1 LLLGVLAIG
10 RESATAQE
18 ADPAAVV
25 ALRQLAERYAGLA
38 SYRDRGTGTTEIIDV
53 KGQKQSVVRPFATLF
68 VRPDRF
74 RLDFTEPADSNGLPK
89 RFVVWTNEG
98 INRAYRWWTLKPE
111 VDRDKL
117 AMHLAGALTISGGV
131 TGAVPDLLIPDLLRR
146 SPLNDLREP
155 RRLGPETVEGV
166 PCQVIQALGFEPDQT
181 VTLWIGAAD
190 GLLRKVVVSS
200 RLGDISTV
208 ETLAY
213 RPEANVAIPDDLF
226 RGGS

>member
-1 LLLGVLAIG
+1 MVCGLGISLAT
-10 RESATAQE
+10 ATAQE

-25 ALRQLAERYAGLA
+25 ALRQLEERYAGLS

-53 KGQKQSVVRPFATLF
+53 KGQKQSVVRPFTTLF

-74 RLDFTEPADSNGLPK
+74 RLDFTEPAGPGGLEK
-89 RFVVWTNEG
+89 RFVVWTSEG

-117 AMHLAGALTISGGV
+117 AMHLAGALTISGGI
-131 TGAVPDLLIPDLLRR
+131 TGAVPDLLVPNLLRR

-155 RRLGPETVEGV
+155 RRLGKETIQGV
-166 PCQVIQALGFEPDQT
+166 PCQMIQTLGFEPDQT
-181 VTLWIGAAD
+181 VTLWVGEAD

-208 ETLAY
+208 ETLSY
-213 RPEANVAIPDDLF
+213 RPEANVAIPDALF
-226 RGGS
+226 RGG